1 MRTLFRICLFCMLL
15 SIGYTSSWA
24 RPKKEFIV
32 VLDAGH
38 GGKDAGCVGKIL
50 KEKDLNLKIALKVG
64 KYIEQNCPN
73 VKVVYTRKTDVF
85 VTLMGRTEKANK
97 ANADLFIS
105 IHADAIPRTRK
116 DVNNVFGAGTF
127 TLGTA
132 RNQSNL
138 EVAMRENQA
147 ILLEDNYETRYEGF
161 DPSKPESYIIFDMMQ
176 STYQAQS
183 IEAAEF
189 IQSSLVKR
197 GKRHNREVRQAG
209 FYVLRTAA
217 MPSVLIETGFISC
230 NKEEKYL
237 ASAAGQESIS
247 KAIYLGFVDY
257 KKKWDQRNNAVIATN
272 NNQEESVSPGKGK
285 KTSSSSDANQTS
297 SDAKTA
303 SSIPASKVSKTTP
316 APQQNDVI
324 YWKIQFLSSPKRL
337 KKGAAELKGLWP
349 VEYYK
354 EGGTYRYTYG
364 KEKEKADLQQDILK
378 IRKKFKDAFIVKFD
392 AEGNRIK

>member
-1 MRTLFRICLFCMLL
+1 MMRTLIRICFFFLLF
-15 SIGYTSSWA
+15 SIGCTSSSA

-116 DVNNVFGAGTF
+116 DVNNVYGAGTF

-176 STYQAQS
+176 STYQTQS

-189 IQSSLVKR
+189 IQNSLVKR

-230 NKEEKYL
+230 NKEERYL
-237 ASAAGQESIS
+237 ASAAGQETIS

-257 KKKWDQRNNAVIATN
+257 KKKWDQRNNAVITYDSSN
-272 NNQEESVSPGKGK
+272 DLHEENIKP
-285 KTSSSSDANQTS
+285 SSAD
-297 SDAKTA
+297 
-303 SSIPASKVSKTTP
+303 ASKLSQATSK
-316 APQQNDVI
+316 PQKNEII
-324 YWKIQFLSSPKRL
+324 YWKIQFLSSPKLL
-337 KKGAAELKGLWP
+337 KKGAVELKGLWP